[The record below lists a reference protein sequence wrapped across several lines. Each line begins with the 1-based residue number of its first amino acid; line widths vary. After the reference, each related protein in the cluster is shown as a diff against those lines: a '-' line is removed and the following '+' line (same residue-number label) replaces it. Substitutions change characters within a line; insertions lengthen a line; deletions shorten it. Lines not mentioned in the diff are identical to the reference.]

1 MVALLVGVTVFGAV
15 FALAASLG
23 VSGGAIQAGSDTELR
38 CDTDGVQVLGWGLE
52 TDDGKV
58 YNVRIGGVDTACVGD
73 DLFVVVTHEGTALAD
88 GKATIASASAT
99 ITLTELGSSNT
110 TPKPVK
116 AEDITD
122 IEVFIEGPN
131 GA

>member
-23 VSGGAIQAGSDTELR
+23 VSGGAIQAGADTELR

-52 TDDGKV
+52 TDTGKV
-58 YNVRIGGVDTACVGD
+58 SFVRIGGINGACAGND
-73 DLFVVVTHEGTALAD
+73 MFVNITSGGTKIAGGSVTLDGT
-88 GKATIASASAT
+88 
-99 ITLTELGSSNT
+99 GSTKISF
-110 TPKPVK
+110 PPQDAV
-116 AEDITD
+116 AITD
-122 IEVFIEGPN
+122 IGVFIEGPN